1 MQYAINVADMSR
13 DSFLCGVFISP
24 VTSSRQFVEA
34 EKGRVDGS
42 AILLECDAEC
52 ADAIVKVIRKKWA
65 KHLIRC
71 YQSKTGH
78 GGWKRI

>member
-1 MQYAINVADMSR
+1 MHYAINVADMSR
-13 DSFLCGVFISP
+13 DSFLCSLLISP

-42 AILLECDAEC
+42 AILLECNAEH
-52 ADAIVKVIRKKWA
+52 ADAIIQVIRKKWA

-71 YQSKTGH
+71 YQSKTGR